1 MTTEILSAI
10 KIVIVTF
17 ICSAIIIPIMKK
29 MAIHVGAVDV
39 PRSDE
44 GNRHIHTKVTPMFG
58 GLGIF
63 LSFLVGYMIFGTQ
76 SVQMN
81 SILIGSFIIV
91 LTSIMDDIKPI
102 KAWQKLIGHITAALV
117 IAVYGHITL
126 NNITAFGFS
135 LDFGIFTYPITI
147 LFIVACANIINLID
161 GLDGL
166 SGGVCSIFFLTIG
179 IIGLYQGRI
188 GSLVMILTFIML
200 GATLGFLLY
209 NFYPSTI
216 FMGDCSTFV
225 GFIIAVI
232 SILEFKGPALTS
244 FFVPLAILAIPI
256 LDTLFA
262 IIRRTLK
269 GKPVFS
275 ADKEHLHHQLL
286 GMNFSQRTTVLIIYG
301 IDILFSISTIL
312 YTVKSASLGQ
322 IIYII
327 LFIIIVWFVL
337 HTSIISEK
345 SPKVTKEIITKITKP
360 LKNKKEEKIKNMNEN
375 TLETQRT
382 EKMQKK
388 EKEPKKDPK
397 NPEKVQKI
405 KKLENNKAKKNT
417 KNAKQTPKNTKK
429 GKATTKKKK

>member
-1 MTTEILSAI
+1 MTEEILGAI
-10 KIVIVTF
+10 KIIIFTF
-17 ICSAIIIPIMKK
+17 LCSSFIMPIMKK
-29 MAIHVGAVDV
+29 IAIHIDAIDV
-39 PRSDE
+39 PRDE
-44 GNRHIHTKVTPMFG
+44 EGHRHIHNKPTPFFG

-63 LSFLVGYMIFGTQ
+63 LSFLLGYMLFGTQ

-91 LTSIMDDIKPI
+91 LTGIIDDIKPI
-102 KAWQKLIGHITAALV
+102 KAWQKFLGHIIAASV
-117 IAVYGHITL
+117 IAFYGHITL

-135 LDFGIFTYPITI
+135 LDFGILTYPITI

-179 IIGLYQGRI
+179 IIGLYQGRA

-200 GATLGFLLY
+200 GATLGFLLH

-225 GFIIAVI
+225 GFIISII

-262 IIRRTLK
+262 IIRRSLK
-269 GKPVFS
+269 GKPLFS

-312 YTVKSASLGQ
+312 YTVKNAKIGQ

-327 LFIIIVWFVL
+327 LFIVIVWFVL

-345 SPKVTKEIITKITKP
+345 SPQIAKKIIS
-360 LKNKKEEKIKNMNEN
+360 KIKPTQLGTKKSKKTYN
-375 TLETQRT
+375 TEHIT
-382 EKMQKK
+382 
-388 EKEPKKDPK
+388 
-397 NPEKVQKI
+397 
-405 KKLENNKAKKNT
+405 
-417 KNAKQTPKNTKK
+417 KNTKK
-429 GKATTKKKK
+429 GTAAAKKKK